1 MASRPLSSIGAGIC
15 LLIYGVLMLA
25 SSGLLVTSGVGASF
39 LVIMLITGLFGVL
52 AIVASIGLF
61 NNTNWSR
68 VLGFAVLALSI
79 AFNMI
84 FAATTMA
91 SSPSHLVGL
100 AGILNGMATA
110 FAVWLVLLSGAWA
123 FR

>member
-61 NNTNWSR
+61 NDAKWGKI
-68 VLGFAVLALSI
+68 LGFAVPALSVTFSI
-79 AFNMI
+79 I
-84 FAATTMA
+84 FAAATMT
-91 SSPSHLVGL
+91 SSPSPSIGL
-100 AGILNGMATA
+100 AGLLHGMAAA
-110 FAVWLVLLSGAWA
+110 FAAWLILSSGAWA
-123 FR
+123 FK